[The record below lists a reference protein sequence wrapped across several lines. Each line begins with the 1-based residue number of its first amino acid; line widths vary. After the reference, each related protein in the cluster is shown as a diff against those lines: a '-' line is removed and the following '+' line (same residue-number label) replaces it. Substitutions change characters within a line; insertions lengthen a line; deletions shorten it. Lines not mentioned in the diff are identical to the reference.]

1 MKVASRK
8 RIASNIRSLVNAMSL
23 QLESL
28 WVLHESLV
36 IPVLTYGNETMIWR
50 EKEKSRIWAVQMD
63 NQRSMLGIRKMD
75 KVPNAQ
81 IRQLCRI
88 TKGVDEKI
96 DE

>member
-63 NQRSMLGIRKMD
+63 NQRSMLGIRRMD